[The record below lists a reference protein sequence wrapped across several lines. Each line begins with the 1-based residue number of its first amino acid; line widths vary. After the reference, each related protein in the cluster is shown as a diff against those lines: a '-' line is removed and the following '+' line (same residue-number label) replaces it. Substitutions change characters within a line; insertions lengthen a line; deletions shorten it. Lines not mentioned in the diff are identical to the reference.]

1 MPQTGHVAHRLVAWA
16 AGDLADGE
24 ARQVREHL
32 ASCAACAEERDLL
45 KEAASVVA
53 PAGHGEGRPGFA
65 SRVAARAVELR
76 VRPVGAPWWRWA
88 FGGAVA
94 AAVAAALVV
103 VARPRGAAPGEE
115 VLLAQRLEL
124 FEDLSVVQNQDALR
138 DLDVVA
144 VLHTLGPEGKP

>member
-1 MPQTGHVAHRLVAWA
+1 MPQTGHVADRLAAWA
-16 AGDLADGE
+16 AGDLSDSE
-24 ARQVREHL
+24 AKQVREHL
-32 ASCAACAEERDLL
+32 ASCAACAEELALL
-45 KEAASVVA
+45 QQAASVVGPDRRA
-53 PAGHGEGRPGFA
+53 EPRPGFA

-94 AAVAAALVV
+94 AAIAAAVV
-103 VARPRGAAPGEE
+103 IVARPRAAIPGED
-115 VLLAQRLEL
+115 VLVAQRLEL
-124 FEDLSVVQNQDALR
+124 FEDLSVVQNQDALG

>member
-1 MPQTGHVAHRLVAWA
+1 MPQTGHVADRLAAWA
-16 AGDLADGE
+16 AGDLPDSE
-24 ARQVREHL
+24 AKQVRDHL
-32 ASCAACAEERDLL
+32 ASCAACSGERDLL
-45 KEAASVVA
+45 QQAAPVVGPLGRA
-53 PAGHGEGRPGFA
+53 EPRPGFA

-94 AAVAAALVV
+94 AGIAAAVVV
-103 VARPRGAAPGEE
+103 VARPRGAVPGEE
-115 VLLAQRLEL
+115 VLFAQRLEL
-124 FEDLSVVQNQDALR
+124 FEDLGVVQNQDALR

>member
-1 MPQTGHVAHRLVAWA
+1 MPQTGHVADRLVAWA
-16 AGDLADGE
+16 VGDLPEGE

-45 KEAASVVA
+45 QEAASVVA
-53 PAGHGEGRPGFA
+53 PMGHGQPRPGFA
-65 SRVAARAVELR
+65 SRVAMRAVELR
-76 VRPVGAPWWRWA
+76 VQPAGAPWWRWA

-94 AAVAAALVV
+94 AAVAAAVVV
-103 VARPRGAAPGEE
+103 VARPRGAVPGEE

-144 VLHTLGPEGKP
+144 LLHTLGLEGKP